1 MALAFSDRGRVGTFI
16 AGYAPTDNTQY
27 VEEKHALW
35 TPLERVVKEVS
46 GHDRLFAL
54 KDANARLIYSHEAAR
69 QKPLAE

>member
-1 MALAFSDRGRVGTFI
+1 MALALSDRGRVGTFI
-16 AGYAPTDNTQY
+16 AGYALTDTQS
-27 VEEKHALW
+27 VGEKHVLW

>member
-1 MALAFSDRGRVGTFI
+1 MALALSDRGRVGTFI
-16 AGYAPTDNTQY
+16 AGYPLTDTQSAG
-27 VEEKHALW
+27 EKYALW

>member
-1 MALAFSDRGRVGTFI
+1 MALALSDRGRVGTFI
-16 AGYAPTDNTQY
+16 AGYALTDTQF
-27 VEEKHALW
+27 VGGKHALW

-54 KDANARLIYSHEAAR
+54 KDANACLIHSHEAAR